1 MPFRENIDNISAR
14 IYEFLKDKQEAT
26 SWQIKLS
33 LNLSSSTM
41 YLALGSLMQSGK
53 ITIEPDGINYKIAK
67 TPQQN

>member
-14 IYEFLKDKQEAT
+14 IYEFLKDKPEAT

-33 LNLSSSTM
+33 LNISSSTM